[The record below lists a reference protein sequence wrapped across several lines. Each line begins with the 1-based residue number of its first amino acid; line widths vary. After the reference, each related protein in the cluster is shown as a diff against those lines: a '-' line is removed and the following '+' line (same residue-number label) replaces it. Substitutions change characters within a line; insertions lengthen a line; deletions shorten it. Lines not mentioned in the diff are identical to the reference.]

1 MDCAV
6 FGLPDDKWG
15 ERVSAVVQLH
25 AGSTAKTD
33 DLIAFVKTRI
43 GSVKSPKQVE
53 IWSEL
58 PRSKVGKVLKRE
70 IRAQLAAQSQ
80 LLVSAPRKA

>member
-15 ERVSAVVQLH
+15 ERVSAVVQLRT
-25 AGSTAKTD
+25 GYTVKPD

-43 GSVKSPKQVE
+43 GSLKAPKEVAV
-53 IWSEL
+53 WSEL

-70 IRAQLAAQSQ
+70 IRAQLVGQSQ
-80 LLVSAPRKA
+80 PLDSAPQRA